1 MSYDRRAAPGIWT
14 AVRHFVS
21 VLVGAPEPWH
31 GGAASAV
38 PEVASNPAPSSA
50 EAARVAAS
58 RVREENLASIF
69 ASIFAS
75 FSECCLPIGRLDV
88 RFIVE
93 GMYADARVI
102 APLRIVQADCHPSGA
117 RARLAKRSITSDRPL
132 T

>member
-69 ASIFAS
+69 ASIFA
-75 FSECCLPIGRLDV
+75 FLRECCPPDWTFGLLWKID
-88 RFIVE
+88 
-93 GMYADARVI
+93 ADARAI
-102 APLRIVQADCHPSGA
+102 APLRIVQADCHP
-117 RARLAKRSITSDRPL
+117 
-132 T
+132 